1 MYILQWK
8 STITHEIFAPEGTTV
23 GLSCQKRLCYLKN
36 REKKIKMN
44 RVREMW
50 DTTKCINIHII
61 GVLQREESTKR
72 TEDTQRNNC

>member
-1 MYILQWK
+1 M
-8 STITHEIFAPEGTTV
+8 
-23 GLSCQKRLCYLKN
+23 LSEEQ
-36 REKKIKMN
+36 REKIKMS